1 MIPGVLKE
9 TLAKVKEGQ
18 SVRELCVFADQRL
31 EEETGKAYKKDKKI
45 LKGMKVFNQLS
56 GSLVQVMIHFLD

>member
-1 MIPGVLKE
+1 MFPGVLKE

-31 EEETGKAYKKDKKI
+31 EEETGKAYKKDKKL
-45 LKGMKVFNQLS
+45 LKGT
-56 GSLVQVMIHFLD
+56 I